1 MDLFNYVREG
11 EEMEDILLKLSKIVD
26 ELAVKIIMTED
37 EVSSFGEL
45 LRGIDEIQRISKEHG
60 IDSLKTIGSIL
71 SQVVEKVI
79 LNEYRDYGEIRRFIE
94 DGIKLIQSKINQ
106 SALDLISED
115 EKRWIDKGRLW
126 LDETS
131 GVAEKIEEDSKTPL
145 RNEAITLDQDPEI
158 YQDFIAEAMEHLG
171 TIELNIINLEQ
182 CPEDKECI
190 NNIFR
195 PFHTIKGVSGFLN
208 LQQIHQFSHAM
219 ESLLDQARKDK
230 LRITQEIVDFI
241 LDAVDLLKQMI
252 IDLKAQVE
260 SGKFTPRSFDLEPYL
275 SKIEQFEKEGIV
287 YSEVK
292 KTEYSSDSFSGVTPP
307 PLGEIL
313 SSKGIVSE
321 KDVQEAL
328 KKQKDGETHLRIG
341 EILISENKVEPKE
354 VVNALREQKKITT
367 QMEELAIKVDVKKL
381 DYLVDMVGELVIAL
395 SLVQQNPNVAG
406 IKDQKFIQDFSQLK
420 RITNELQ
427 RISMSLRMVPI
438 RQTFQ
443 KMYRLVRD
451 QSKKSGKKIDLHL
464 FGEETEIDRNMVD
477 SLYEPL
483 VHMIRNSIDHGIETP
498 EKRKALGKGE
508 VGNINLKAYQQG
520 GNIIIEIKDD
530 GQGLDYEKIIKKAKE
545 KGLIKNEAELSENE
559 ISSLIFE
566 PGFSTRDQVTDV
578 SGRGVGM
585 DVVKKT
591 IERLKGKIEVFSERG
606 KGTRFVMRIPLT
618 LAIMDGIV
626 VRIGEDRFIIPT
638 EFVKETIKPS
648 REDVFT
654 IHQKGELIRVRDKLL
669 PLLKPQQLIG
679 ISSKK
684 ENPWETLVL
693 IIEKEGN
700 QNGLMID
707 DLLGKQEIVIK
718 NMGEKLKDVKGIAGA
733 TIMGDGRVGLILDIH
748 NIFQMHRSNFNPQN
762 FLMDQK

>member
-1 MDLFNYVREG
+1 M
-11 EEMEDILLKLSKIVD
+11 EEILQKLSKLVD
-26 ELAVKIIMTED
+26 ELAVQIIMTED
-37 EVSSFGEL
+37 EVSSFGSL
-45 LRGIDEIQRISKEHG
+45 LRGLEEIRRIGKEYG
-60 IDSLKTIGSIL
+60 IDSLEIIGNIL
-71 SQVVEKVI
+71 SRVVEKVI
-79 LNEYRDYGEIRRFIE
+79 LKEYRDYEEMRKFIE
-94 DGIKLIQSKINQ
+94 DGIKLIQSKINR
-106 SALDLISED
+106 STSGLNSED
-115 EKRWIDKGRLW
+115 EKRWIEKGRLW
-126 LDETS
+126 VGETS
-131 GVAEKIEEDSKTPL
+131 GSTEKLEENYEAFSK
-145 RNEAITLDQDPEI
+145 NSAIPLDQDPEI
-158 YQDFIAEAMEHLG
+158 YHDFISEAMEHLG

-182 CPEDKECI
+182 SPEDKECI

-208 LQQIHQFSHAM
+208 LHQIHQFSHAM
-219 ESLLDQARKDK
+219 ENLLDQARKDK
-230 LRITQEIVDFI
+230 LKITQEIVDFI

-252 IDLKAQVE
+252 IDLKTQVE
-260 SGKFTPRSFDLEPYL
+260 SGKFTPRSFDLQPYL
-275 SKIEQFEKEGIV
+275 SRIELFEKERSA

-292 KTEYSSDSFSGVTPP
+292 NPVYSPDFFSGAKIP

-313 SSKGIVSE
+313 SSKGIINE
-321 KDVQEAL
+321 KDLQEAL

-354 VVNALREQKKITT
+354 IVNALREQKKITT
-367 QMEELAIKVDVKKL
+367 QMEELAIKVDIKKL

-395 SLVQQNPNVAG
+395 SLVQQNPILAG
-406 IKDQKFIQDFSQLK
+406 IKDQKLIQDFSQLK

-464 FGEETEIDRNMVD
+464 SGEETEIDRNMVD

-483 VHMIRNSIDHGIETP
+483 VHMIRNSIDHGIEPP

-508 VGNINLKAYQQG
+508 VGNIYLKAYQQG

-545 KGLIKNEAELSENE
+545 KGLIKNEAELLENQ
-559 ISSLIFE
+559 IYSLIFE
-566 PGFSTRDQVTDV
+566 PGFSTKDQVTDV

-591 IERLKGKIEVFSERG
+591 IDRLKGKIEVFSERG
-606 KGTRFVMRIPLT
+606 RGTRFVMRIPLT

-638 EFVKETIKPS
+638 EFVKETLKPS

-669 PLLKPQQLIG
+669 PLLKPKQLIG

-693 IIEKEGN
+693 IIENEGH

-718 NMGEKLKDVKGIAGA
+718 NMGGKLKDVKGIAGA

-748 NIFQMHRSNFNPQN
+748 NIFQMQQNNFNPKNILMHQN
-762 FLMDQK
+762 